1 MPGLLLISTMA
12 GAGLFMGSY
21 LDILNFL
28 YLFVL
33 LTIVSVT
40 HSLIAILQ
48 FGVKDKKTLKHQK
61 ESLILWYQ
69 DSFAL

>member
-48 FGVKDKKTLKHQK
+48 FGVKDKKHLNTKK
-61 ESLILWYQ
+61 RV
-69 DSFAL
+69 

>member
-48 FGVKDKKTLKHQK
+48 FGVKDKKNT
-61 ESLILWYQ
+61 
-69 DSFAL
+69 